1 MAVIVYGTHVFT
13 KSAGYYGE
21 REECPICHR
30 VYKKAYVKNSV
41 WAHLEYIPLFP
52 VKKTYFKMCPVCG
65 RGTELKSKEAK
76 AEMAGDNFG
85 YRQYFEPYVKH
96 VLAKKPA
103 KFMSVDCSY
112 EFWIKDM
119 ITGEE
124 ILVASDI
131 TKDQVKQIKKSR
143 GYKKVPVMDV

>member
-13 KSAGYYGE
+13 KLTGYFGQ
-21 REECPICHR
+21 REECPFCHR
-30 VYKKAYVKNSV
+30 VYKKGYVRNSV

-65 RGTELKSKEAK
+65 RGVELKNKEAK
-76 AEMAGDNFG
+76 AEMISAGEG
-85 YRQYFEPYVKH
+85 ERQEFEAYARH
-96 VLAKKPA
+96 ILAKKP
-103 KFMSVDCSY
+103 KGIMSTDSSY

-119 ITGEE
+119 VSGEE

-131 TKDQVKQIKKSR
+131 TKDTVKRIKKSR
-143 GYKKVPVMDV
+143 GYKKVPIIDV